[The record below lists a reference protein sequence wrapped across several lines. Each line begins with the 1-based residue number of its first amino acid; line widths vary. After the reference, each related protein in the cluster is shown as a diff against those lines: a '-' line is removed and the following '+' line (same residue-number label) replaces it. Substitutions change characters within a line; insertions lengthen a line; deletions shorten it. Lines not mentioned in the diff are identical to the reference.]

1 MSFLSGIDQEIK
13 EQILYDNST
22 TETYGNTET
31 NLSLLAS
38 LKYVQDFTQY
48 FIYKTYMSL
57 NNPFFS
63 GLMTGNNI
71 NLNGFFSVPTIENIT
86 NFTTTPTL
94 QNQNIE
100 YNILGEI
107 KMFINEIQP
116 NFLLCDGS
124 SYLISDYED
133 LFNLIGYTYGGSGLY
148 FNVPY
153 FNSYFPIGGNNQNN
167 LGCSTSNFVSG
178 NNQSGA
184 LNNYS
189 VSSNFG
195 GSPEEYP
202 PIISKVF
209 SHTHSITDDG
219 HFHSSNLQQNFNKY
233 VGDNPEPIYLPIC
246 QMPSSVAPEVI
257 DEIWFTM
264 ITINNTG
271 EQIQQIDPA
280 SNLNGVNASPPYLS
294 VKYCICYNQN

>member
-1 MSFLSGIDQEIK
+1 MSYLSGIDQEIK
-13 EQILYDNST
+13 EQILYNNYS
-22 TETYGNTET
+22 TETYENTET

-48 FIYKTYMSL
+48 YIYKIYMVL
-57 NNPFFS
+57 NNPIFS

-71 NLNGFFSVPTIENIT
+71 DLNGYLSVPTIDNIT
-86 NFTTTPTL
+86 NFTTNPTL

-100 YNILGEI
+100 FNILGEI
-107 KMFINEIQP
+107 KMVINEIQP

-124 SYLISDYED
+124 SYLVSDYQD

-153 FNSYFPIGGNNQNN
+153 FNSYFPIGGNSQNN
-167 LGCSTSNFVSG
+167 LGCALSNFATG

-184 LNNYS
+184 NNNYS

-202 PIISKVF
+202 PLLTLLPEHA
-209 SHTHSITDDG
+209 HTINDPG

-233 VGDNPEPIYLPIC
+233 VGINLEPIYLPLC
-246 QMPSSVAPEVI
+246 QLPSSVAPEVI
-257 DEIWFTM
+257 DEIWFTF
-264 ITINNTG
+264 ITINNNG
-271 EQIQQIDPA
+271 YQIQQTDTI
-280 SNLNGVNASPPYLS
+280 SNLNGVNISPPYIS